1 MLARIWGRE
10 RKQREVE
17 RRRYGRGANPNASL
31 PDCTHTHTQRGAKRS
46 AVCVWFNYDEMYAS
60 DVDSIQVRTGMTG
73 CHQSVSNGLP
83 QLGHLLN
90 CTHTHTHMHGHMHAR
105 THARTHCRSQW
116 HRHSYFKHGH
126 WSVCAIAYHLLSC
139 GKLTL
144 IQGKEQLNVFD
155 TEFTMHKLFRI
166 CIM

>member
-31 PDCTHTHTQRGAKRS
+31 PDCTHTHTHTQRGAKRS

-60 DVDSIQVRTGMTG
+60 DVDSTQVRTGMTG

-105 THARTHCRSQW
+105 TH
-116 HRHSYFKHGH
+116 
-126 WSVCAIAYHLLSC
+126 
-139 GKLTL
+139 TL
-144 IQGKEQLNVFD
+144 P
-155 TEFTMHKLFRI
+155 FTMTQALIF
-166 CIM
+166 